1 MEMGEKKN
9 PRIPP
14 WKVWILVLSVTQAVS
29 VVQNFR
35 SHQLLWDVI
44 LRMQQSLNQ
53 VLQENIEYHQV
64 QNQYL
69 EELNRILESYYK

>member
-1 MEMGEKKN
+1 MEEKKN

-14 WKVWILVLSVTQAVS
+14 WKVWILVLSVTQVAS

-35 SHQLLWDVI
+35 SHQLLWDAI

-64 QNQYL
+64 RNQYL